1 MTMGDVIKKTSNEVV
16 ERWKAKMPS
25 FFYWLTVIAMSVL
38 SVAVTIH
45 FTVESAGAQH
55 VEWWSAVYP
64 YLVGVCAGIIGVS
77 KLTVK
82 GGYKKLDPDNI
93 PGRTILNKDKN

>member
-1 MTMGDVIKKTSNEVV
+1 MGEAIKNTGNEVV
-16 ERWKAKMPS
+16 ERWKGKMPK
-25 FFYWLTVIAMSVL
+25 FFYWLSVIAMSVL
-38 SVAVTIH
+38 FVAVTIH

-64 YLVGVCAGIIGVS
+64 YIVGVCAGIIAVS
-77 KLTVK
+77 KLTVN

-93 PGRTILNKDKN
+93 QGRTILNKDDN

>member
-1 MTMGDVIKKTSNEVV
+1 MGEAIKNTGNEVV
-16 ERWKAKMPS
+16 ERWKAKMPK
-25 FFYWLTVIAMSVL
+25 FFYWLSIIAMCVL

-55 VEWWSAVYP
+55 VEWWSEIYP
-64 YLVGVCAGIIGVS
+64 YIVGSCAGIVAS
-77 KLTVK
+77 CKLTVN

-93 PGRTILNKDKN
+93 KGKTILNKDDN